1 MPSKPNCAPGRYGGA
16 LQSKSGSPRSAADH
30 MARKAQH
37 MSQRE
42 VAADFGKH
50 QSTVSRAA
58 MRDGFTGGGKARD

>member
-1 MPSKPNCAPGRYGGA
+1 MPSKSNCAPGRYGGA
-16 LQSKSGSPRSAADH
+16 LQQKGSPRSAAEH

-42 VAADFGKH
+42 VAREFGKH

-58 MRDGFTGGGKARD
+58 MRSGFTKGGAA